1 MTSDEEFKCCITTCG
16 LPLNENYWDKQYQ
29 NNETGWDLKS
39 VSPPLKEFIDTLTD
53 KNLKILIP
61 GCGNAY
67 EAEYLLDKGFNNV
80 TLIDISSTLVNNLK
94 KKFEGKPIRILHNDF
109 FDHHETYDLI
119 IEQTFFC
126 AINPALRI
134 RYAAK
139 CFRLLNDNGRIA
151 GVLFNIIFEKEGP
164 PYGGHKDEYMLLLE
178 PLFNIKQFDV
188 CKNSIPPRS
197 GNELF
202 IELKR
207 KNILSDFVNLYSISG
222 ITCSGCKETIIN
234 VLNKL
239 NNVKSVS
246 INTDF
251 SELLILSDE
260 KLNKTSLENALSK
273 DKKYQLKEIKN

>member
-1 MTSDEEFKCCITTCG
+1 MKPNEELKCCITTCG
-16 LPLNENYWDKQYQ
+16 LPLNENYWDKQYK

-39 VSPPLKEFIDTLTD
+39 ISPPLKEFIDTLTD

-67 EAEYLLDKGFNNV
+67 EAEYLLGKGFHNL

-94 KKFEGKPIRILHNDF
+94 KKFEDKPIRILHNDF
-109 FDHHETYDLI
+109 FDHNEKYDLI

-126 AINPALRI
+126 AINPALRV

-139 CFRLLNDNGRIA
+139 VFSLLNVNGRIA
-151 GVLFNIIFEKEGP
+151 GLLFNIVFEKEGP
-164 PYGGHKDEYMLLLE
+164 PFGGNKEEYISLFE
-178 PLFNIKQFDV
+178 PLFNIKQFEV
-188 CKNSIPPRS
+188 CKNSIPPRK

-202 IELKR
+202 IEMEK
-207 KNILSDFVNLYSISG
+207 KNILPDFVKLYTISG
-222 ITCSGCKETIIN
+222 ITCSGCKETIID
-234 VLNKL
+234 VLVKL

-251 SELLILSDE
+251 SELLITSDE
-260 KLNKTSLENALSK
+260 KLNKSSLENALSY
-273 DKKYQLKEIKN
+273 DKKYQLKEIKI

>member
-1 MTSDEEFKCCITTCG
+1 MKPSEEIKCCITTCG

-29 NNETGWDLKS
+29 NNETGWDLKN
-39 VSPPLKEFIDTLTD
+39 VSPPLKEFIDTLTN

-67 EAEYLLDKGFNNV
+67 EAEYLLDKGFHNV

-94 KKFEGKPIRILHNDF
+94 IKFEGKPIRILHNDF
-109 FDHHETYDLI
+109 FDHKEKYDLI
-119 IEQTFFC
+119 LEQTFFC
-126 AINPALRI
+126 AINPALRV

-139 CFRLLNDNGRIA
+139 CFSLLNDNGRIA
-151 GVLFNIIFEKEGP
+151 GLLFNIVFEKEGP
-164 PYGGHKDEYMLLLE
+164 PFGGNKEEYKSLFE
-178 PLFNIKQFDV
+178 PLFNINKFEI

-202 IELKR
+202 IEIEK
-207 KNILSDFVNLYSISG
+207 KNILSNLVKLYLITG
-222 ITCSGCKETIIN
+222 ITCSGCKETIIQ

-239 NNVKSVS
+239 DNIKSAY

-251 SELLILSDE
+251 SELLITSD
-260 KLNKTSLENALSK
+260 KTLNKSSLENAISN
-273 DKKYQLKEIKN
+273 DKKYHLKEIKI